1 MTKRRIDKL
10 REKMEVQALIVT
22 DQTNIRYLTGYRGD
36 NGVLLVTEERA
47 TLITDPRYEESSNRE
62 VRGAEI
68 VITNDGIF
76 EKLVTLFHFKK
87 IKKRALKEKI
97 LGTPPTRS

>member
-1 MTKRRIDKL
+1 MTKRRIDRL

-68 VITNDGIF
+68 VITNDGIL
-76 EKLVTLFHFKK
+76 EKLVTLSQFRK
-87 IKKRALKEKI
+87 IKKAGFERENI
-97 LGTPPTRS
+97 R